1 MSSPSGADEV
11 SSCYSSSDSSSDG
24 DRRRHQEE
32 EEEDDYAASDG
43 DRRHCLEEEEED
55 DYADDARSQVT
66 FDTSSMA
73 GTDFLTPGGLNAFT
87 VALPAKTEKL
97 LLKDLPKI
105 IKASGISKKNYR
117 PTIDALNVGIGQLW
131 KTAIAEN
138 STARSIHNVAK
149 EALTRGSK
157 SLDDALKKKKI
168 CPRRS
173 PSSQMCPRSCA
184 KPCSVKMPLLPKR
197 RQH

>member
-1 MSSPSGADEV
+1 M
-11 SSCYSSSDSSSDG
+11 
-24 DRRRHQEE
+24 
-32 EEEDDYAASDG
+32 
-43 DRRHCLEEEEED
+43 
-55 DYADDARSQVT
+55 T

-138 STARSIHNVAK
+138 STTRSIHDVAK
-149 EALTRGSK
+149 EALKRGSK
-157 SLDDALKKKKI
+157 SLDDALKKVVNSKKI
-168 CPRRS
+168 CPRQS
-173 PSSQMCPRSCA
+173 PSSEMCPRSCA
-184 KPCSVKMPLLPKR
+184 KPCLVKMPLLPRR
-197 RQH
+197 RQHRRP